1 MECDT
6 EELVEMA
13 MTKAREKQL
22 AGKMVTQSTAQ
33 MRSYGTSKHPS
44 EYRKSRELQKQYGK
58 EDKSKKTYG
67 INGKVVKEE
76 SELDEMAQTAQR
88 SKEMNKKVDAAYIKH
103 DRALQK
109 GFAAGHSEGSKQIRK
124 IDSDYQKV
132 SNQNRREK
140 SSKKLYGK
148 GGKEI
153 DAKRYKGKTV
163 GAEGNLRKPKGNT
176 ETKLRDALQAER
188 LRSLGV
194 RSND

>member
-1 MECDT
+1 MSRFSNSNFRSLNESIQNINTNNRITELEEYVDMLESVLVSIAEEMECDT
-6 EELVEMA
+6 EELV
-13 MTKAREKQL
+13 
-22 AGKMVTQSTAQ
+22 
-33 MRSYGTSKHPS
+33 
-44 EYRKSRELQKQYGK
+44 
-58 EDKSKKTYG
+58 
-67 INGKVVKEE
+67 
-76 SELDEMAQTAQR
+76 EMAQTAQR